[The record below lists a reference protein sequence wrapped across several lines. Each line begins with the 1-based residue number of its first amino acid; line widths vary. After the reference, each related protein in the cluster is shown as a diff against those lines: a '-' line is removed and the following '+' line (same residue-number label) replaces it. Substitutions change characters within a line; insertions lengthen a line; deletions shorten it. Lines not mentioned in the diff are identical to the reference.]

1 MKKYNVWKRKRG
13 SKTKGFGWELDKSFT
28 NYFEACEYA
37 DKLAKELKK
46 DGWEVYIGLGY
57 EQ

>member
-1 MKKYNVWKRKRG
+1 MKKYNVYKRKRG

-28 NYFEACEYA
+28 DFFEASAYA

-46 DGWEVYIGLGY
+46 DGWEVYLGMSW